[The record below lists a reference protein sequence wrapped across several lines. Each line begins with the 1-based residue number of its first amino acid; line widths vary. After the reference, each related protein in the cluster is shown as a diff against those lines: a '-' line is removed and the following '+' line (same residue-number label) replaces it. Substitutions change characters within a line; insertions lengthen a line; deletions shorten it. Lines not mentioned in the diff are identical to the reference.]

1 MASPS
6 ITALQRTEIGNTE
19 TRVFW
24 GTPQRVFRL
33 FSDPSFAAHAIPRM
47 SGRVKIQE
55 MDLRPGG
62 RYSIEVERR
71 NGSKARFFGVYL
83 EVDPPRRIVNTFE
96 VSTLP
101 GVIAIETDEFEPV
114 GDSTRVTIRWQYA
127 SRDDLERMTGPIVG
141 DDLAALWENVI
152 QISERTR

>member
-1 MASPS
+1 MASPW
-6 ITALQRTEIGNTE
+6 ITALRRTDLGNTE

-24 GTPQRVFRL
+24 GSPQRVFRL
-33 FSDPSFAAHAIPRM
+33 FTDPTFAAHAIPRM
-47 SGRVKIQE
+47 SGKVKMQE
-55 MDLRPGG
+55 LDLRPGG
-62 RYSIEVERR
+62 RYSIEVRR
-71 NGSKARFFGVYL
+71 RDGSTARFFGVYL
-83 EVDPPRRIVNTFE
+83 EVDPPRRVVNTFE

-101 GVIAIETDEFEPV
+101 GVIAIETDEFEAV

-127 SRDDLERMTGPIVG
+127 SREDLEGMTGPIVG